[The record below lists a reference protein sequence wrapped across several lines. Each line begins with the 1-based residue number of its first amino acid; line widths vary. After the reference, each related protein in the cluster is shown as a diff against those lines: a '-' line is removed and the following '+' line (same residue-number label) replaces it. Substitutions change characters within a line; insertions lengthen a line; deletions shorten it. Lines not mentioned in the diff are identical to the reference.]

1 MKAKNILSAV
11 LTLGVI
17 ATCGFV
23 GCGEGEQT
31 VQAPLPGADKPSVEQ
46 YDGTIMQA
54 GGTYGLT
61 SKMAFMSDTTNPTSD
76 FEAINTEIVATVYP
90 ADADQRV
97 RWSVKG
103 FESSTAWT
111 QGKSATDYVSI
122 STDANDSKR
131 ANVKCLAPFA
141 EQIIIECAS
150 VENPSIKSSCT
161 LDFVQAVKSVDM
173 NIGGTKINL
182 GGKTDIAW
190 EINPNAGAYLGG
202 AVNVNI
208 TTYSAYTVA
217 NDYKWDVDLISP
229 EYFETGVDDPDF
241 GVALPYGEVVE
252 YIKMTGEEIIDL
264 LKSSYPGYFDGYLTI
279 QSTSSLYNSGVSDLG
294 EFEKNIDIIA
304 VRCEN
309 ISELKFNYD
318 SLNSMLSWLKAGKYD
333 STLVSGQGLK
343 SSKIE
348 EYSSDF
354 SAQLD
359 FLNKMTESSLYT
371 LRLTVESDGI
381 YSDYK
386 KEFCSLINVAEF
398 TNTPV
403 VKSVTL
409 SETSYKF

>member
-1 MKAKNILSAV
+1 MKAKKILSAV

-23 GCGEGEQT
+23 GCGKGEQT
-31 VQAPLPGADKPSVEQ
+31 AQAPLPGADKPSVEQ

-161 LDFVQAVKSVDM
+161 LDFVQAVKDVRVVWTNQEI
-173 NIGGTKINL
+173 NIGGVTNMK
-182 GGKTDIAW
+182 W
-190 EINPNAGAYLGG
+190 EINQNADFSHSDVGPTGVYIECFQEYTL
-202 AVNVNI
+202 VNQYDF
-208 TTYSAYTVA
+208 T
-217 NDYKWDVDLISP
+217 VDLISP
-229 EYFETGVDDPDF
+229 EYFETGVDDATWGDDSISSEWS
-241 GVALPYGEVVE
+241 EVFPLQNAAFN
-252 YIKMTGEEIIDL
+252 D
-264 LKSSYPGYFDGYLTI
+264 GYFNIESSDKIYDCGSENLMYEQYEKKLDLFVKRYEDFDIFTKLDSDFLE
-279 QSTSSLYNSGVSDLG
+279 QSLLWMKCGVG
-294 EFEKNIDIIA
+294 FVGIAETPTFEAK
-304 VRCEN
+304 
-309 ISELKFNYD
+309 
-318 SLNSMLSWLKAGKYD
+318 MLSDYSKNP
-333 STLVSGQGLK
+333 VGQL
-343 SSKIE
+343 
-348 EYSSDF
+348 
-354 SAQLD
+354 AL
-359 FLNKMTESSLYT
+359 LNKMTESSLYT
-371 LRLTVESDGI
+371 FRVTVTGKGPHVYTSQ
-381 YSDYK
+381 
-386 KEFCSLINVAEF
+386 EFCSLINVAEF

>member
-1 MKAKNILSAV
+1 MKAKKILSAV

-23 GCGEGEQT
+23 GCGEGEKT
-31 VQAPLPGADKPSVEQ
+31 AQAPLPGADKPSVEQ

-161 LDFVQAVKSVDM
+161 LDFVQAVKSVDI

-182 GGKTDIAW
+182 GDKTDIAW

-229 EYFETGVDDPDF
+229 EYFETGADDADW
-241 GVALPYGEVVE
+241 GVAPTEFGEYEIAEIGFNDGFLKIESSEQLYDAGEAPGVE
-252 YIKMTGEEIIDL
+252 
-264 LKSSYPGYFDGYLTI
+264 
-279 QSTSSLYNSGVSDLG
+279 
-294 EFEKNIDIIA
+294 EFEKCLDLHA
-304 VRCEN
+304 KRYEN
-309 ISELKFNYD
+309 ISTLYFNSAFLEECLLWQRTYTQKVV
-318 SLNSMLSWLKAGKYD
+318 SFGETEYHVQHAPKPLSDY
-333 STLVSGQGLK
+333 STDPA
-343 SSKIE
+343 E
-348 EYSSDF
+348 
-354 SAQLD
+354 QLA
-359 FLNKMTESSLYT
+359 LLSKMTESSLYT

>member
-1 MKAKNILSAV
+1 MKAKKILSAV

-23 GCGEGEQT
+23 GCSEGEQT
-31 VQAPLPGADKPSVEQ
+31 AQAPLPGADKPSLEQ

-97 RWSVKG
+97 RWTVKG
-103 FESSTAWT
+103 FETSTAWT

-182 GGKTDIAW
+182 GSKTDIAW

-208 TTYSAYTVA
+208 TTYGAYTIA

-229 EYFETGVDDPDF
+229 EYFETGVDDADW
-241 GVALPYGEVVE
+241 GITEVAEGESLLDTIGFNDGLFKIESSSVLYE
-252 YIKMTGEEIIDL
+252 TGEAPGTGIEEDAKSIDFFV
-264 LKSSYPGYFDGYLTI
+264 KRY
-279 QSTSSLYNSGVSDLG
+279 
-294 EFEKNIDIIA
+294 
-304 VRCEN
+304 EN
-309 ISELKFNYD
+309 IETFSFNDKALEELLLWKRAIVVKFDFMGDITYD
-318 SLNSMLSWLKAGKYD
+318 KTFDKFPLS
-333 STLVSGQGLK
+333 
-343 SSKIE
+343 
-348 EYSSDF
+348 EYSTDP
-354 SAQLD
+354 AEQLAL
-359 FLNKMTESSLYT
+359 LNKMTESSLYT
-371 LRLTVESDGI
+371 LRLTVESDGD

-409 SETSYKF
+409 SETSHKF

>member
-1 MKAKNILSAV
+1 MKSKKILSAV

-54 GGTYGLT
+54 GGIYGLT
-61 SKMAFMSDTTNPTSD
+61 SKMAFMSDTTNLTSD

-97 RWSVKG
+97 RWTVKG
-103 FESSTAWT
+103 FETSTAWT

-141 EQIIIECAS
+141 EEIIIECAS
-150 VENPSIKSSCT
+150 VEKPSIKSSCT

-182 GGKTDIAW
+182 GDKTDIAW

-208 TTYSAYTVA
+208 TTYSAYTIA

-229 EYFETGVDDPDF
+229 EYFETGVDDADWGITEVAEGENLLDTIGFNDGLFKIESSSVLYEIGEAHGTGIEEDAKSIDF
-241 GVALPYGEVVE
+241 FVKRY
-252 YIKMTGEEIIDL
+252 
-264 LKSSYPGYFDGYLTI
+264 
-279 QSTSSLYNSGVSDLG
+279 
-294 EFEKNIDIIA
+294 
-304 VRCEN
+304 EN
-309 ISELKFNYD
+309 IETFAFNDKALEELLLWKRAGLAKTDFMGDITYHKTFD
-318 SLNSMLSWLKAGKYD
+318 KRPLSDY
-333 STLVSGQGLK
+333 STDPA
-343 SSKIE
+343 E
-348 EYSSDF
+348 
-354 SAQLD
+354 QLA
-359 FLNKMTESSLYT
+359 LLSKMTESSLYT
-371 LRLTVESDGI
+371 LRLTVESDGD

-409 SETSYKF
+409 SETSHKF

>member
-1 MKAKNILSAV
+1 MKSKKILSAV

-54 GGTYGLT
+54 GGIYGLT

-97 RWSVKG
+97 RWTVKG
-103 FESSTAWT
+103 FETSTAWT

-141 EQIIIECAS
+141 EEIIIECAS
-150 VENPSIKSSCT
+150 VEKPSIKSSCT

-173 NIGGTKINL
+173 NIGGTEINL
-182 GGKTDIAW
+182 GSKTDIAW

-208 TTYSAYTVA
+208 TTYSAYTIA

-229 EYFETGVDDPDF
+229 EYFETGVDDADWGITEVAEGENLLDTIGFNDGLFKIESSSVLYEIGEAHGTGIEEDAKSIDF
-241 GVALPYGEVVE
+241 FVKRY
-252 YIKMTGEEIIDL
+252 
-264 LKSSYPGYFDGYLTI
+264 
-279 QSTSSLYNSGVSDLG
+279 
-294 EFEKNIDIIA
+294 
-304 VRCEN
+304 EN
-309 ISELKFNYD
+309 IETFAFNDKALEELLLWKRAGLVRVDMMGDITYNKTFD
-318 SLNSMLSWLKAGKYD
+318 KRPLSDY
-333 STLVSGQGLK
+333 STDPA
-343 SSKIE
+343 E
-348 EYSSDF
+348 
-354 SAQLD
+354 QLA
-359 FLNKMTESSLYT
+359 LLSKMTESSLYT
-371 LRLTVESDGI
+371 LRLTVESDGD

-409 SETSYKF
+409 SETSHKF